1 MSDFTS
7 TPTRVPAALW
17 ESLQEICWAQDN
29 AFLRDAS
36 RILGV
41 PELELRRRVL
51 GARGVVSAVVSTNEP
66 WFLGSCCPLMI
77 ACPGQLW
84 RRCSE
89 PAEVNGFCATHKK
102 GKGLRYDD
110 PFFAGLPR
118 RYPFRYEGAL
128 VMVGE
133 DGSVLSAGGVLIEG
147 VRIDL
152 ESGVCYDDRPV
163 GPAWTRAEHDAAGEG
178 DS

>member
-1 MSDFTS
+1 MSEYKTC
-7 TPTRVPAALW
+7 PTRVPAVLW
-17 ESLQEICWAQDN
+17 ESLQTICWAQDN

-41 PELELRRRVL
+41 PELEIRRRIL
-51 GARGVVSAVVSTNEP
+51 GTRGVVTAVVTECGP
-66 WFLGSCCPLMI
+66 WFLGDCCPIML

-110 PFFAGLPR
+110 PFFNSLPHR
-118 RYPFRYEGAL
+118 SPFRYEGAL
-128 VMVGE
+128 VYVGP
-133 DGSVLSAGGVLIEG
+133 DGSVLSQSGNIVKDL
-147 VRIDL
+147 RIDL
-152 ESGVCYDDRPV
+152 ESGVCFDDRPV
-163 GPAWTRAEHDAAGEG
+163 GPVWTRAEHDAEHCE